1 MNPRPAQMMGVL
13 AGRGLVPIT
22 VIRVIEGLRRLRNKV
37 AHGDH
42 NPTAGEAIIYVI
54 SAREVWEL
62 LERLISF
69 VDKDVDD
76 PGNAAA

>member
-1 MNPRPAQMMGVL
+1 MMGVL
-13 AGRGLVPIT
+13 ADRGLVPIT

-42 NPTAGEAIIYVI
+42 NPTAGEAITYVI

-76 PGNAAA
+76 PGKAAA